1 MKQLLEHFKALVGY
15 SPGIFRMPLEFFK
28 ILATIMLINIVMLLL
43 VASTYLVLRIFTILF
58 GTN

>member
-43 VASTYLVLRIFTILF
+43 VASTYLGNV
-58 GTN
+58 

>member
-1 MKQLLEHFKALVGY
+1 MKQLFEHFKALVGY

-43 VASTYLVLRIFTILF
+43 VASTYLALRIFTILF

>member
-1 MKQLLEHFKALVGY
+1 MKQLFEHFKALVGY

-43 VASTYLVLRIFTILF
+43 VASTYLVLRIFTIFF

>member
-15 SPGIFRMPLEFFK
+15 SPGILRMPLEFFK

>member
-1 MKQLLEHFKALVGY
+1 MKQLFEHFKALVGY